1 MSEPA
6 ITIVEQ
12 VQFLVDQLNT
22 WSQQDGRLNAKVDV
36 VPNMEAAWAVVSN
49 REGAPKI
56 LVMVDGEDQRA
67 NFSGGEVTGMEDRA
81 FSVVLSRG
89 RGLKVDRGAGLTEG
103 VGGGVA
109 FLQLLDD
116 LVELVRSLILGTEK
130 TIYYRGFDHF
140 GKEFGLLS
148 DSYRIRFAVGT
159 LRPMYAQF

>member
-12 VQFLVDQLNT
+12 VQFLSDQLIA
-22 WSQQDGRLNAKVDV
+22 WAVDHLNAKVAV
-36 VPNMEAAWAVVSN
+36 VPNLEAAWATVSN
-49 REGAPKI
+49 REGAPKLLI
-56 LVMVDGEDQRA
+56 MVDGEEARS
-67 NFSGGEVTGMEDRA
+67 NFAGGEVTGMVDRQ
-81 FSVVLSRG
+81 FSVILSRG

-103 VGGGVA
+103 VGGGDP

-116 LVELVRSLILGTEK
+116 LVEIVRSLILGTEK

-140 GKEFGLLS
+140 GKEFGMLS

-159 LRPMYAQF
+159 LRPMYQQF